1 MSLSF
6 NELKR
11 SSANSFEK
19 LNQELSKLNSNQ
31 QSSSKDDRLWSCQ
44 LDKAGNGYAIIRF
57 LPAPGG
63 EDVPFVRLWSHGFK
77 GPGGWYIENS
87 LTTLG
92 QQDPVAEM
100 NTALWN
106 EGEGSNGR
114 KRVTGQGRDNPGTK
128 RQLSYYSNIY
138 VVKDPANPENE
149 GKVFLFKYGKKIFD
163 KLNDLMNPTFEA
175 DKPINPFDFWSGANF
190 VLKIRRVDGY
200 ANFDSS
206 MFEQPSQLADDDK
219 LEAIWKSQYSLQ
231 EIVSQKNF
239 KSYEQLSA
247 KLARVLGAP
256 QQASQA
262 PRRQVVEDD
271 DTTPPWGEEAAPAPQ
286 FKQAPAPKA
295 AAVADDDDEDFEF
308 FKRLADDD

>member
-6 NELKR
+6 NDLKR

-19 LNQELSKLNSNQ
+19 LNQELSKLNQ
-31 QSSSKDDRLWSCQ
+31 GQGGSSKDDRLWSCQ
-44 LDKAGNGYAIIRF
+44 TDKAGNGYAIIRF
-57 LPAPGG
+57 LPAPAG
-63 EDVPFVRLWSHGFK
+63 EDVPFVRVWSHGFK

-106 EGEGSNGR
+106 EGEGSQGR

-128 RQLSYYSNIY
+128 RQLSYFSNIY

-163 KLNDLMNPTFEA
+163 KLNDLMNPSFPDE
-175 DKPINPFDFWSGANF
+175 KPCNPFDFWAGANF

-206 MFEQPSQLADDDK
+206 TFEAAAPLADDDK

-231 EIVSQKNF
+231 EIVSTKNF
-239 KSYEQLSA
+239 KSYDDLKR
-247 KLARVLGAP
+247 KLDKVLGEAP
-256 QQASQA
+256 SA
-262 PRRQVVEDD
+262 PRQRQVVEEDEL
-271 DTTPPWGEEAAPAPQ
+271 PWEAPKEQNAAPAPRVSQ
-286 FKQAPAPKA
+286 PAA
-295 AAVADDDDEDFEF
+295 EDDDDEDLAF
-308 FKRLADDD
+308 FKSLAEDD